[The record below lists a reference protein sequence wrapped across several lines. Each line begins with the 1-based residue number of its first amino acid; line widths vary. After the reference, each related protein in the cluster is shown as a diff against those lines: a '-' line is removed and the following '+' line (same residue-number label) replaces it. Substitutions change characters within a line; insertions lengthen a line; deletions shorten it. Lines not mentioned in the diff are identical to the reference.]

1 MNKFFSP
8 DNIIMKFLTLFC
20 DWMLLNLLFLLCSLP
35 IFTIGASATALYS
48 VIFKKLHREE
58 PPISKTFF
66 AEFKKNLKQATVF
79 WVPYLLILV
88 FLGVDVYVSHWVL
101 AEQFRFLQYPCAILL
116 FLILCATVFVF
127 PQMALFDS
135 PTKKI
140 IKNSILLSIANFPI
154 VFTVIII
161 HVLLFL
167 VAMLSPKATFIVLS
181 ILIFFGFGALAY
193 VFCIF
198 YRRVFLKVLNA
209 SGKSDGEDEKEQEF
223 SEEDSPI

>member
-8 DNIIMKFLTLFC
+8 DNIIMKFLSLFC

-35 IFTIGASATALYS
+35 IFTIGASITALYS

-58 PPISKTFF
+58 PPVPKTFF
-66 AEFKKNLKQATVF
+66 AEFKKNFKQATLF
-79 WVPYLLILV
+79 WIPYLLILA
-88 FLGVDVYVSHWVL
+88 FLLGDVYVAHWVID
-101 AEQFRFLQYPCAILL
+101 ESFRFLQYPCAILL

-127 PQMALFDS
+127 PQMALFES

-140 IKNSILLSIANFPI
+140 LKNSALLAVANFPI
-154 VFTVIII
+154 VFTVIIV

-167 VAMLSPKATFIVLS
+167 IASLSPKATFIVLS
-181 ILIFFGFGALAY
+181 IMIFFGFGALAY
-193 VFCIF
+193 IFCIF
-198 YRRVFLKVLNA
+198 YRKMFLKVLNA
-209 SGKSDGEDEKEQEF
+209 SNKKDGENEEEQEI